1 MEVDSLTYRLKNIK
15 QAYENT
21 THNGLRERLISENHT
36 ISKRL
41 NEITSIAK
49 TLKKRSTEQISFS
62 SLLLEK
68 CSRNINEIKIKNLFF
83 I

>member
-21 THNGLRERLISENHT
+21 THNGLRERLIFENHT

-41 NEITSIAK
+41 NEISSIAK
-49 TLKKRSTEQISFS
+49 KLKRRSKEQISFS
-62 SLLLEK
+62 SLLLER